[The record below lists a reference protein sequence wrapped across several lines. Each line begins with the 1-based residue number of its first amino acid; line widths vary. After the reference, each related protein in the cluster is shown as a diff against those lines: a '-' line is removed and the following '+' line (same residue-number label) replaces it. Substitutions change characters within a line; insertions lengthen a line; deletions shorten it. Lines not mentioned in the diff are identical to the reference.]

1 MVNLMFSWPR
11 VFRPASVLVVLFTL
25 VSAAPA
31 LAQTDLSGWWARQSQ
46 NDNGYANE
54 PVDLIGIP
62 VSPDGRA
69 KALSYNI
76 ASLSATERQCQMY
89 TPWYIVYGP
98 FPLQIIP
105 EQDPVTQKLLAYRI
119 AGWGDRG
126 EQMVWMDGRPH
137 PSPNAP
143 HTHGGFSTGT
153 WDGTSLKVVTTHF
166 KMGDM
171 KRHRAFSSDRA
182 TMRYTLTRHDD
193 ILTVTGVLDD
203 PVYLAEPFVLTEIF
217 QRSSDTSF
225 FPLTACEPI
234 EELPYLHENPALV
247 PHYLP
252 GKNPFMNEMTRKKG
266 IPLEAVM
273 GGPETIYPEYR
284 KKLKDTYKAP
294 AKCLEQCG
302 GPTAGRGAPPPAAA
316 PAGRGAPPPGGRGGP
331 PPK

>member
-1 MVNLMFSWPR
+1 MGSHSLLGP
-11 VFRPASVLVVLFTL
+11 L
-25 VSAAPA
+25 VSAMSKRLFSLALLFSLIAAVPA
-31 LAQTDLSGWWARQSQ
+31 MAQTDLSGWWARQSQ

-62 VSPDGRA
+62 VSADGRA
-69 KALSYNI
+69 KALSYNL

-89 TPWYIVYGP
+89 TPWYIVFGP

-105 EQDPVTQKLLAYRI
+105 EQDPVTQKLIAWRI
-119 AGWGDRG
+119 AGWGDKG
-126 EQMVWMDGRPH
+126 EQVVWMDGRSH

-153 WDGTSLKVVTTHF
+153 WEGTSLKVVTTHF

-182 TMRYTLTRHDD
+182 KMTYTLTRHDD
-193 ILTVTGVLDD
+193 ILTVTGILED

-217 QRSSDTSF
+217 QRSNDTSF
-225 FPLTACEPI
+225 FPLTPCEPI
-234 EELPYLHENPALV
+234 EELPQLHEHPEVV

-252 GKNPFMNEMTRKKG
+252 GKNPFMNEMTQKKG
-266 IPLEAVM
+266 IPLEAVL
-273 GGPETIYPEYR
+273 GGPETTYPEYR

-294 AKCLEQCG
+294 AKCVDSCG
-302 GPTAGRGAPPPAAA
+302 GPPAGRGAPPPAGRGAPP
-316 PAGRGAPPPGGRGGP
+316 PAGRGAPPPQ
-331 PPK
+331 